1 MKRLSKVFLVLI
13 FSLFTAHS
21 FAKTNYIIVLNEDF
35 SKQIKYKKTKNDL
48 KKYEYFL
55 PHDKNTT

>member
-35 SKQIKYKKTKNDL
+35 SKQIKYKKL
-48 KKYEYFL
+48 K
-55 PHDKNTT
+55 TI